1 MVSKDHRRREG
12 IRPHIIIADPDPGLQ
27 LDTKLDRGSI
37 HAYVGVCLW
46 IQATKYLTMA
56 TVTSATIL
64 PPTETQTILHIG
76 GCLPN
81 GPPIDGIRRRGD
93 HLLRLGVQ
101 EAQVVAILR
110 ERLLR
115 ILRILRKS
123 LNRKS
128 TQSLE
133 VARSIAKCAPS
144 SSIIGS
150 NILCIRRGQNTKRS
164 WRRRTPSLI
173 EKMDRM

>member
-27 LDTKLDRGSI
+27 LDSKLERGN
-37 HAYVGVCLW
+37 

-56 TVTSATIL
+56 TVSSATIL
-64 PPTETQTILHIG
+64 LPTDTQTILHIG

-110 ERLLR
+110 ER
-115 ILRILRKS
+115 
-123 LNRKS
+123 
-128 TQSLE
+128 
-133 VARSIAKCAPS
+133 
-144 SSIIGS
+144 
-150 NILCIRRGQNTKRS
+150 
-164 WRRRTPSLI
+164 RT
-173 EKMDRM
+173 